1 MKKSVRLSLVLLA
14 VPLLAVVALTA
25 SRLSGLGSGYVT
37 YEVDRGS
44 LVSWVTYEGTV
55 KARSVTTIMSQLSGS
70 AVLTSLAPEGTR
82 VSEGDVLVTLDTAAL
97 EKELLGLRRDA
108 DLAEAERDNLAD
120 ALQPLQLRELEL
132 KLSEADGAYTDEKT
146 FLGDSRELAGE
157 GLVSP
162 FEVRQ
167 QEGKTEQARLRYETY
182 ALELGLTTNV
192 VHPSER
198 RRAEARA
205 EAARETLALVR
216 KQLAS
221 CLVRAP
227 SDGAVVY
234 LPLHVAGEFRTVR
247 VGDAVFKNQPFL
259 ALHDMRELVVHIE
272 VPESELSS
280 LDVGREAVVTP
291 LAYPDL
297 PLTGEVLSIGSVAR
311 TLPGEPSW
319 KKFFHVTLKL
329 HEADARLRS
338 GMSVHSRILSHHRG
352 DAVRVPRV
360 AVWWENDTPYC
371 SVVERGRARVRRLEL
386 GISDA
391 EHFEVVEGLTA
402 GERVRMP

>member
-1 MKKSVRLSLVLLA
+1 MKRPGRLLLVMLA
-14 VPLLAVVALTA
+14 IPLLAVVALTA
-25 SRLSGLGSGYVT
+25 SRLSGLGTAYET
-37 YEVDRGS
+37 REVDRGP
-44 LVSWVTYEGTV
+44 LASWVTYEGTI

-70 AVLTSLAPEGTR
+70 AVLTSLAPEGAE
-82 VSEGDVLVTLDTAAL
+82 VAKGEVLVTLDTAAL
-97 EKELLGLRRDA
+97 EKELLGLQRDA
-108 DLAEAERDNLAD
+108 DLAEAEYENLAG
-120 ALQPLQLRELEL
+120 ALQTLQLRELEL
-132 KLSEADGAYTDEKT
+132 KLAEAEGAYADEET
-146 FLGDSRELAGE
+146 FLADSRELAGE

-167 QEGKTEQARLRYETY
+167 QEAKTEQARLRYETF
-182 ALELGLTTNV
+182 AMELGLTTNV

-216 KQLAS
+216 RQLAS
-221 CLVRAP
+221 CVVRAP

-234 LPLHVAGEFRTVR
+234 LPLHVAGEYRTVR

-280 LDVGREAVVTP
+280 LARGRAAVITP

-297 PLTGEVLSIGSVAR
+297 ALGGEVLSIGAVAR

-319 KKFFHVTLKL
+319 KKYFHVTLKI
-329 HEADARLRS
+329 HEADPRLRS
-338 GMSVHSRILSHHRG
+338 GMSVHSRVLSRQRG
-352 DAVRVPRV
+352 DAVRVPRA
-360 AVWWENDTPYC
+360 AVWWEDETPYC
-371 SVVERGRARVRRLEL
+371 SVVERGRARVRRLQL

-391 EHFEVVEGLTA
+391 EHFEVVEGLAA